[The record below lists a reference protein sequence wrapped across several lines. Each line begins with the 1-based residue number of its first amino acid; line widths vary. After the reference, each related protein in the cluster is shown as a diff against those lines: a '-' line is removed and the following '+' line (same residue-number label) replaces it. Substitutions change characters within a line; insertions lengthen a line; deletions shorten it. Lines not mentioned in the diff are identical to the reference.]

1 VALTI
6 LTASM
11 EREFEAMF
19 TNTRESGAGGLV
31 FSSDPYFAY
40 RSQLLAELAVRH
52 QVAAITQS
60 RDFPLAGGLMSYG
73 GDFIQSH
80 RQSGRHAGRVL
91 KGEKPADLPVQ
102 RVTRVELLI
111 NLRAAGQLGIT
122 LPPSLLTIAD
132 RVIE

>member
-1 VALTI
+1 
-6 LTASM
+6 
-11 EREFEAMF
+11 
-19 TNTRESGAGGLV
+19 
-31 FSSDPYFAY
+31 
-40 RSQLLAELAVRH
+40 
-52 QVAAITQS
+52 VAAITQS

-91 KGEKPADLPVQ
+91 IGEKPADLPVQ